1 MNLSRHETMPQI
13 RSVMTPFPYFV
24 DPAEPVSQVRRLLLH
39 HGIRH
44 LPVVS
49 EGRPL
54 GVVTERDIESA
65 LYGMETGRDPE
76 ALAVGELGVPPAYV
90 VGMGE
95 RLDRVL
101 SEMARRHVD
110 AALVVRDEKLAGI
123 FTTTDACRHFA
134 ETLEELFPESG
145 GDAA

>member
-1 MNLSRHETMPQI
+1 MRLSRHARMPQI
-13 RSVMTPFPYFV
+13 RSVMTPFPHFV
-24 DPAEPVSQVRRLLLH
+24 DAAESVAEVRRLLLH

-44 LPVVS
+44 LPVVR
-49 EGRPL
+49 EGRLL
-54 GVVTERDIESA
+54 GVVSERDIEIA
-65 LYGMETGRDPE
+65 LYGMEAGSDPD
-76 ALAVGELGVPPAYV
+76 ALEVGELGIPPAYV

-95 RLDRVL
+95 PLDRVL
-101 SEMARRHVD
+101 AEMARRHVD

-134 ETLEELFPESG
+134 EVLEQFFPGS